1 MCGGSS
7 DCGGCYSP
15 PYYYSRYCY
24 PYDCYDPCYDPCY
37 PRSYYLPYWDR
48 YYPRYYP
55 RYYSPICC
63 DEERVVE
70 TVPVERTYTAYE
82 TRPVEHTYTA
92 YETRVSWRKRGEV
105 KKDEEEKK

>member
-48 YYPRYYP
+48 YYPRYY
-55 RYYSPICC
+55 SPICC

-70 TVPVERTYTAYE
+70 TVPVEHKYTTYE
-82 TRPVEHTYTA
+82 TKVT
-92 YETRVSWRKRGEV
+92 WRKRGEKAED
-105 KKDEEEKK
+105 KKEEEEKK